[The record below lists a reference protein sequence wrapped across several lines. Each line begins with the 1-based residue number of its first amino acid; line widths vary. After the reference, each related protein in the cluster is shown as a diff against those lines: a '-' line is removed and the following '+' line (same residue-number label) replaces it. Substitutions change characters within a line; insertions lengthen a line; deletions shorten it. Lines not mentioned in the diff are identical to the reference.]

1 MWQVGYCENMRLKWG
16 VIVGTCAAA
25 AAQGCGRGDDLFYM
39 PIFGNIPGFV
49 GRLGNFFHLAKVA
62 MALRPAC
69 AGRAV
74 GSGGPRQTGCGSGRQ
89 RQWKIWKWERENGKE
104 ATPHLLPLARCT
116 GGSTIT
122 LIPFPAALLI
132 APGVLGC
139 GVGVMAAD
147 QQLLYFV
154 FYYHI
159 AWRAPTCRR

>member
-1 MWQVGYCENMRLKWG
+1 
-16 VIVGTCAAA
+16 
-25 AAQGCGRGDDLFYM
+25 M

-89 RQWKIWKWERENGKE
+89 RKWKIWKWERENGKE

-159 AWRAPTCRR
+159 AWREPLPPLEYFTKPKKTLTEKAKTSNKTLYFGGTIAELPVF